1 MLAIDT
7 ICVAVV
13 IGAVG
18 LRVAT
23 TARPTTAGLA
33 AAVGLPVAF
42 VIGLAVWLPGGP
54 LAAGWAKRA
63 GTPTKLLA
71 HRTVTR

>member
-1 MLAIDT
+1 
-7 ICVAVV
+7 
-13 IGAVG
+13 
-18 LRVAT
+18 
-23 TARPTTAGLA
+23 
-33 AAVGLPVAF
+33 VGLPVAF